1 MSRLLACLVL
11 AVSAFPAAACL
22 NDVELPA
29 HEREFRSHYRGPAA
43 APVSPSTDPDPHG
56 HRLLLGAGAG
66 LLVGATGL
74 ALAGNR
80 RRK

>member
-1 MSRLLACLVL
+1 MGRLLACLLL
-11 AVSAFPAAACL
+11 AAFTSPAVACI
-22 NDVELPA
+22 NDEELPS